1 MHNLQSKLPFIYA
14 LFWPLAFALFWGDSF
29 GRFIS
34 TVCVCVCVCVCH
46 RERGRDSKHC
56 MRRADERLVEPLPH
70 FLGQCKGKMGSRWK
84 WGGKVITKCWSGSW
98 GLARPGRDVKSH
110 LSPCPPPGSV
120 CHMGS
125 SSRTGLHQV
134 RPEAWGGG
142 ALGAV
147 CCPKLLGGLGS
158 TFLLNSKKIFFL
170 LLFWGLI
177 PPPSLLPFLP
187 FVFAFRVT

>member
-1 MHNLQSKLPFIYA
+1 MKCITCKVSCL
-14 LFWPLAFALFWGDSF
+14 SF
-29 GRFIS
+29 THCSGPWLLHCFGGTLLEGS
-34 TVCVCVCVCVCH
+34 FLLCVCVCVCVCP

-170 LLFWGLI
+170 LLF
-177 PPPSLLPFLP
+177 
-187 FVFAFRVT
+187 